1 MKRVVIFVFTLL
13 VFAVAPAKTDKVHI
27 ERMNDEVRK
36 ALVLPDTRDKL
47 AAVGAD
53 AAGGGSDE
61 FGAFLRTE
69 TARWAKVVKVAGI
82 KVE

>member
-53 AAGGGSDE
+53 VAGGGSDE
-61 FGAFLRTE
+61 FGAFLRAE